1 METKTSRIHPL
12 IAVAAVSV
20 TLVCLVGVAA
30 ITGILPTSHS
40 TTAPVAALSAP
51 VAASTPAPVAAA
63 AVAPAPA
70 ETKVAATEPAPVKHP
85 AVKHTAPV
93 KHASPA
99 PHPQVAQT
107 AAICSNCGRV
117 ESVETITKKADG
129 SGVGVAAGAVVGG
142 LLGNQIGGGNGKTLA
157 TVAGAVGG
165 GFAGN
170 EIEKRAR
177 ATTSYEVRV
186 RMEDGTLRTFPY
198 STQPGWNAG
207 DRVKVIN
214 GTLASQA

>member
-1 METKTSRIHPL
+1 MEIKTTRIHPL
-12 IAVAAVSV
+12 VAAAAVSV
-20 TLVCLVGVAA
+20 MLVCLVGVAA
-30 ITGILPTSHS
+30 ITGIIPSSYSSATPT
-40 TTAPVAALSAP
+40 AASSAP
-51 VAASTPAPVAAA
+51 AA
-63 AVAPAPA
+63 AVAAA
-70 ETKVAATEPAPVKHP
+70 SADAKVAAKEETVPAKHPAPVKHTHT
-85 AVKHTAPV
+85 VKQASQNAP
-93 KHASPA
+93 
-99 PHPQVAQT
+99 VAQT
-107 AAICSNCGRV
+107 ASICQNCGRV
-117 ESVETITKKADG
+117 ESIQTITHKAEG

-142 LLGNQIGGGNGKTLA
+142 LLGNQVGGGNGKTLA

-198 STQPGWNAG
+198 SAQPGWNAG
-207 DRVKVIN
+207 DRVKVVN